1 LVPRRSWPCST
12 RLEAWFGLVWSAA
25 SKEEGTVGDP
35 RGPTPDDLAC
45 IELANKVTE
54 YLDGRLDEGQQ
65 ERIERHL
72 EVCPGCRAALDQFQ
86 TVIRLVGRLTPAD
99 VASIDA
105 LTRDRLTAMLRA
117 ARRR

>member
-1 LVPRRSWPCST
+1 MADS
-12 RLEAWFGLVWSAA
+12 
-25 SKEEGTVGDP
+25 
-35 RGPTPDDLAC
+35 RGSSPDDLAC
-45 IELANKVTE
+45 IDLVNKVTE
-54 YLDGRLDEGQQ
+54 FLDGQLDEGQR

-72 EVCPGCRAALDQFQ
+72 EICDGCRAALVQFQ

-99 VASIDA
+99 VARIDA